1 MVVPFA
7 ILGAVLGT
15 IAMGLP
21 ISIFSQIGIIL
32 LIALSAKNAILIV
45 EFARDNRLKGEDI
58 ITSSIEAGRM
68 RLRPILMTS
77 FAFIIGILP
86 MLFATGAGAASRISL
101 GSAVVFGMLLS
112 TILGTLFIPNF
123 YHLMQS
129 LYEKIRN

>member
-1 MVVPFA
+1 MFGLLCLHF
-7 ILGAVLGT
+7 IL
-15 IAMGLP
+15 
-21 ISIFSQIGIIL
+21 QQK
-32 LIALSAKNAILIV
+32 AKNAILIV
-45 EFARDNRLKGEDI
+45 EFAADNRLKGKDI
-58 ITSSIEAGRM
+58 ITASIEAGRM

-129 LYEKIRN
+129 LYEKIKSY